1 MEQAHSAVG
10 LPLKDTWTSEEK
22 EPDVIKRLGLTD
34 GMFLML
40 GFVWDL
46 VKNMLLPQNYLN
58 VYGKH
63 RGKSKRPKPSD
74 MAGTPLSPLI
84 TRHAI
89 SRLAA
94 QLYDY
99 LDQSSPQLKFF
110 CHAAVKS

>member
-10 LPLKDTWTSEEK
+10 LPLKDTWTSEET
-22 EPDVIKRLGLTD
+22 EPGVIKRLGLTN
-34 GMFLML
+34 GLFMML

-63 RGKSKRPKPSD
+63 RGKSKGPKLSD
-74 MAGTPLSPLI
+74 MAETPFSPLI
-84 TRHAI
+84 THHAI

-94 QLYDY
+94 PLYESYFVSQL
-99 LDQSSPQLKFF
+99 QN
-110 CHAAVKS
+110 HEV

>member
-10 LPLKDTWTSEEK
+10 LPLKDTWTSEET
-22 EPDVIKRLGLTD
+22 EPGVIKRLGLTN
-34 GMFLML
+34 GLFMML
-40 GFVWDL
+40 GF